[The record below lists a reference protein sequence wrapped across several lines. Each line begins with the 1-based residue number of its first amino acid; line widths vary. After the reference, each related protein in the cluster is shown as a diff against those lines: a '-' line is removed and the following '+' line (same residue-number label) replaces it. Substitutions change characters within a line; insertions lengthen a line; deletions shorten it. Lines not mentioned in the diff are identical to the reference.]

1 MMTLRH
7 KRRIERHRIRRKKKR
22 LALKKARGAYR
33 IRLRNLREQLAS
45 RPKPKDTAKPE
56 KKPAEKAKGFH
67 PIAMI
72 KKILNRRG
80 K

>member
-7 KRRIERHRIRRKKKR
+7 RKRIEKHRIRRKQKR

-33 IRLRNLREQLAS
+33 IRLRNLREQLRN
-45 RPKPKDTAKPE
+45 RPKPAVKTEAKPE
-56 KKPAEKAKGFH
+56 RKKGFH
-67 PIAMI
+67 PIEMI